1 MSVAVRQ
8 SHVAGVWSRATD
20 LDVVSGS
27 GSYVTTSDGDRFLD
41 FTSGIGVVSTG
52 HCHPRVVQAI
62 SDQAARFV
70 HAQVNLYRHPLLEE
84 LATRLA
90 ASTPAGIDT
99 FFFANSGA
107 EAVEAAV
114 KLCRWA
120 TGRPNL
126 IVFNGGFHGRTG
138 QTMAMSSSK
147 ILFRGGHGPLP
158 SGVFFAP
165 YPPAGA
171 SEEAGARAL
180 RGLRDMLETQTAP
193 YETAAIFVEPIL
205 GEGGYVVPPP
215 GFLSGVAEIAREHGL
230 LLVVDEIQ
238 SGCGR
243 TGRFLAVDHFGVEP
257 DVVVLGKGLASGFPI
272 AGIGARHELT
282 TRWPAGSHG
291 GTYGGNPMGCAAA
304 LATLDVIE
312 SEGLLENAAVQ
323 GEYLASG
330 LGALRRNSRLVG
342 DVRGIGLMLAL
353 EIVDADG
360 EPSGEMAER
369 VRTYAREDGRLLLV
383 SCGPRNNVIRVIP
396 PLNVTRRECDAA
408 IDALTAA
415 VARSEQTATAAGGQ

>member
-1 MSVAVRQ
+1 MSVAARQ

-27 GSYVTTSDGDRFLD
+27 GSYVTASDGSRYLD
-41 FTSGIGVVSTG
+41 FTTGIGVVSTG

-62 SDQAARFV
+62 SDQAAKFV
-70 HAQVNLYRHPLLEE
+70 HAQVNVYRHPLLEE

-90 ASTPAGIDT
+90 ALTPPGIDT

-126 IVFNGGFHGRTG
+126 IVFRGGFHGRTG
-138 QTMAMSSSK
+138 QTMAMSTSK

-171 SEEAGARAL
+171 SEEDGARAL
-180 RGLRDMLETQTAP
+180 RSLREMLETQTAP
-193 YETAAIFVEPIL
+193 YETAAIFVEPVL
-205 GEGGYVVPPP
+205 GEGGYIVPPP
-215 GFLSGVAEIAREHGL
+215 GFLAGLGDVAREHDL

-243 TGRFLAVDHFGVEP
+243 TGRFLAGDHFGVEP

-272 AGIGARHELT
+272 AGIGARHDLT

-312 SEGLLENAAVQ
+312 SEGLIENAAVQ

-330 LGALRRNSRLVG
+330 LERLRRDSRIVA

-369 VRTYAREDGRLLLV
+369 VRARAREEGRLLLV
-383 SCGPRNNVIRVIP
+383 SCGPHNNVIRVIP
-396 PLNVTRRECDAA
+396 PLNVSREECDAA
-408 IDALTAA
+408 IDALTEA
-415 VARSEQTATAAGGQ
+415 VAFSEQTDGMGGQ